1 MRPSADHETTN
12 GACISVLFRKMRT
25 SRPSL
30 VKDGFGIES
39 LIVHVHVHV
48 HAVSYKCT
56 FSAVF
61 GGGLRRAKGGQ
72 AMAPM
77 PDRCHSSTRPPDY
90 SSGRT
95 HGPRILRPPD
105 IQS

>member
-12 GACISVLFRKMRT
+12 GVLVFCLERLMRT

-48 HAVSYKCT
+48 HAVSCKCT
-56 FSAVF
+56 FSAVS

-77 PDRCHSSTRPPDY
+77 PDRLVRPWQAPAALL
-90 SSGRT
+90 
-95 HGPRILRPPD
+95 RINLV
-105 IQS
+105 